1 MDYYITYNYRAG
13 GRIKYADLVAQG
25 EPDPRDTPN
34 GFRDLLA
41 RISLNT
47 GRAEVTLISFTPL
60 NTAVA
65 DDKQLIEDLAHE
77 RDTLTHNNQQLK
89 DMLDRVL
96 KTLLD
101 GKDDYESRRL
111 AIQIKGL
118 LGYFPEAD
126 DIPPAA
132 APE

>member
-41 RISLNT
+41 RIALNT
-47 GRAEVTLISFTPL
+47 GRTEVTLISFTPL
-60 NTAVA
+60 NTAVS
-65 DDKQLIEDLAHE
+65 DDKQLIEDLARE
-77 RDTLTHNNQQLK
+77 RDTLTHSNQQLK

-101 GKDDYESRRL
+101 GKDDYDSQRL

-118 LGYFPEAD
+118 LGYFPETDAE
-126 DIPPAA
+126 PPAA